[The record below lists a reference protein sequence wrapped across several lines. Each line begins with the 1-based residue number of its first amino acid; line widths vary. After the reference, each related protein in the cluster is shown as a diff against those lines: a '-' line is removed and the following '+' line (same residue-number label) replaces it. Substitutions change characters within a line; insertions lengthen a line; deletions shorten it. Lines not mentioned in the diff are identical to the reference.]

1 VTKSGLPPSLALP
14 LKGGGKKKTPSPLK
28 GEARPVRSLFA
39 IEPGGANCEEQLAGS
54 WGGGELSFGAKIVR
68 RLLCSATLCALI
80 FAAPPGKAAD
90 KLRVGKSVGTAWTFM
105 PLDIGQHEGIFA
117 KYGVD
122 LEVANFGGDAKL
134 QQALASDSMDLGLG
148 SGPSMAFVAKGAP
161 VIGVA
166 AFAGA
171 PRNIGVVVAADS
183 PIQQVADLKGKL
195 MAISTAG
202 SLTEWLTKRLSAHEG
217 WGPDGMKMV
226 SIGDTAQQASA
237 LKARQVDAFM
247 GGTEAGYRLEE
258 AGEGRV
264 LVAMDSY
271 VSHFV
276 THVVFARKQF
286 VAERPASIEKFLKA
300 FFATI
305 AWMKAHKDESNAIT
319 APLLRESAAVA
330 NKTYDL
336 QMPMLELD
344 GQFDPEGLEL
354 IKQSY
359 VDLGLLDKKPS
370 DDQMLTRQF
379 LPVRP

>member
-1 VTKSGLPPSLALP
+1 MPGLPPSLALP
-14 LKGGGKKKTPSPLK
+14 LTGRGKKKIPSPLK
-28 GEARPVRSLFA
+28 GE
-39 IEPGGANCEEQLAGS
+39 G
-54 WGGGELSFGAKIVR
+54 WGGGELSAAAKISHR
-68 RLLCSATLCALI
+68 FLCSAALCALI
-80 FAAPPGKAAD
+80 FAAPPAHASD

-105 PLDIGQHEGIFA
+105 PLDVGLHEGIFG
-117 KYGVD
+117 KYGVEV
-122 LEVANFGGDAKL
+122 EVANFGGDAKL

-148 SGPSMAFVAKGAP
+148 SGPSMAFVVKGAP

-183 PIQQVADLKGKL
+183 PIKQVADLKGKL

-217 WGPDGMKMV
+217 WGPDGMKLV

-247 GGTEAGYRLEE
+247 GGTETGYRLEE

-271 VSHFV
+271 VTHFV
-276 THVVFARKQF
+276 THVVFARRQL
-286 VAERPASIEKFLKA
+286 VAERPAAIGNFLKG
-300 FFATI
+300 FFTTI
-305 AWMKAHKDESNAIT
+305 AWMKTHKNESNAIT
-319 APLLRESAAVA
+319 SPILHESAAVA
-330 NKTYDL
+330 SKTYDL
-336 QMPMLELD
+336 QMPMMELD

-359 VDLGLLDKKPS
+359 VDLGMLDKTPS

>member
-1 VTKSGLPPSLALP
+1 MSA
-14 LKGGGKKKTPSPLK
+14 
-28 GEARPVRSLFA
+28 
-39 IEPGGANCEEQLAGS
+39 
-54 WGGGELSFGAKIVR
+54 R
-68 RLLCSATLCALI
+68 RLVTAAALLVGLSALV
-80 FAAPPGKAAD
+80 APSHAAD
-90 KLRVGKSVGTAWTFM
+90 KLRVGKSVGTGWTFM
-105 PLDIGQHEGIFA
+105 PLDVGQHEGIFA
-117 KYGVD
+117 KYDIEV
-122 LEVANFGGDAKL
+122 EVANFGGDAKL

-148 SGPSMAFVAKGAP
+148 SGPAMAFVVKGAP

-183 PIQQVADLKGKL
+183 PIKKVADLKGKL

-226 SIGDTAQQASA
+226 AIGDTAQQASA
-237 LKARQVDAFM
+237 LKARQIDAFM

-258 AGEGRV
+258 ANEGRV
-264 LVAMDSY
+264 LVAMDTY

-276 THVVFARKQF
+276 THVVFARRQF
-286 VAERPASIEKFLKA
+286 VAEQPAAIEKFLKG

-305 AWMKAHKDESNAIT
+305 AWMKAHKDETKAII

-330 NKTYDL
+330 NKTYDE
-336 QMPMLELD
+336 QMPMLGLD

>member
-1 VTKSGLPPSLALP
+1 VSA
-14 LKGGGKKKTPSPLK
+14 
-28 GEARPVRSLFA
+28 
-39 IEPGGANCEEQLAGS
+39 
-54 WGGGELSFGAKIVR
+54 R
-68 RLLCSATLCALI
+68 RLAIAAALFI
-80 FAAPPGKAAD
+80 GLTALAPPTHAAD

-105 PLDIGQHEGIFA
+105 PLDIGLHEGIFV

-161 VIGVA
+161 VIAVA

-183 PIQQVADLKGKL
+183 PIKKVADLKGKL

-286 VAERPASIEKFLKA
+286 LAEKPASVEKFLKG

-305 AWMKAHKDESNAIT
+305 AWMKAHKNESNAIT
-319 APLLRESAAVA
+319 APLLRESPAVA